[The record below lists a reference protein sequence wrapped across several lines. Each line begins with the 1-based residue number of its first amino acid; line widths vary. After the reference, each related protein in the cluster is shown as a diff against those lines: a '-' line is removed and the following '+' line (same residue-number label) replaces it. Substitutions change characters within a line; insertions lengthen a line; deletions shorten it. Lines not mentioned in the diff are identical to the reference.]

1 MAGGI
6 GFGSGSSARSVGFGA
21 IADSTPYSQG
31 SDVQSVNNA
40 YSFAEM
46 EFANQLEQNNAREA
60 NRVAQENA
68 TIAFERQKYLNEQAM
83 AFNAEEAEKARAYD
97 ERMSNSAY
105 QRAMADMKAAGLNP
119 ILAYS
124 QGGASFSGGQAA
136 SIGASTASQAQ
147 AYSAGVQRQ
156 QIDQSSTRELTKTKL
171 QIIGNLLSTYIN
183 SASRVEAARINALKG
198 IKLDVGSFGD
208 ITNALVPFGG

>member
-21 IADSTPYSQG
+21 SADSTPYLQG
-31 SDVQSVNNA
+31 TDVQSANNA

-60 NRVAQENA
+60 IRVAQENA

-105 QRAMADMKAAGLNP
+105 QRAMADMKSAGLNP

-124 QGGASFSGGQAA
+124 QGGSSYSGGQAA

-183 SASRVEAARINALKG
+183 SASRVEAACINALKG

-208 ITNALVPFGG
+208 ITNALVPLGG

>member
-1 MAGGI
+1 MLNDI
-6 GFGSGSSARSVGFGA
+6 LFGRGLSARGVGFGVS
-21 IADSTPYSQG
+21 ADSTPFTQAM
-31 SDVQSVNNA
+31 DVQGANNA

-46 EFANQLEQNNAREA
+46 EYANQLEQNNAREA
-60 NRVAQENA
+60 NRIAQENA

-83 AFNAEEAEKARAYD
+83 AFNAQEAEKARAYD

-105 QRAMADMKAAGLNP
+105 QRAMADMRAAGLNP

-136 SIGASTASQAQ
+136 SVGASAASQAQ
-147 AYSAGVQRQ
+147 AYVAGVQRQ
-156 QIDQSSTRELTKTKL
+156 QIDQNSKTELTKTTM

-183 SASRVEAARINALKG
+183 AASSIRSSLISALGKNIP
-198 IKLDVGSFGD
+198 
-208 ITNALVPFGG
+208 TGG